1 MLPVRT
7 LGAVFTLRAD
17 SYVRMQLTR
26 DVEGR
31 GWSLRRGTEFY
42 GVVRG
47 ADVET
52 GRAYIAAVGFVDTNT
67 NRLVR
72 LQGNLLGG
80 DGADGV
86 RGIKHKL
93 DSGWS
98 RAFKIAGAAALDA
111 ISNVAA
117 GIGRRPLYVADIYG
131 SGTQHAMSPL
141 AQEISGISQGNEK
154 RASGF
159 VEVPAGTSCYLLV
172 MTSPREI
179 QGVDANVRLPAA
191 SELEHLSDSS
201 QPRAQGQMSEQELAE
216 LMTQGSPDD
225 IRNALP
231 HLSPQMRRV
240 AVAFLLRR

>member
-1 MLPVRT
+1 
-7 LGAVFTLRAD
+7 
-17 SYVRMQLTR
+17 MQLTR
-26 DVEGR
+26 DMEGQ

-42 GVVRG
+42 GIVRG
-47 ADVET
+47 ADIET
-52 GRAYIAAVGFVDTNT
+52 GRAYIALVGFVDTNT

-98 RAFKIAGAAALDA
+98 RAFKLAGAAALDA
-111 ISNVAA
+111 ISNVAT
-117 GIGRRPLYVADIYG
+117 GLGRRPVYVADIYG
-131 SGTQHAMSPL
+131 SSAQRAVNPL
-141 AQEISGISQGNEK
+141 AQEISGISQGSDK
-154 RASGF
+154 RAGGF
-159 VEVPAGTSCYLLV
+159 VEVPAGTSCYLIV

-179 QGVDANVRLPAA
+179 QGVDADVSLPAA
-191 SELEHLSDSS
+191 SELERLSDSG
-201 QPRAQGQMSEQELAE
+201 QPRTQGQMSEQELAE

-231 HLSPQMRRV
+231 RLSPQMRRV
-240 AVAFLLRR
+240 AVAFLLGR